1 MVVHSKWS
9 FKRSG
14 RLHKFDCIYIYI
26 YIPYSSDYK
35 RTVRIEVGRAY

>member
-14 RLHKFDCIYIYI
+14 RLHKFDCIVKDVLITF
-26 YIPYSSDYK
+26 SN
-35 RTVRIEVGRAY
+35 RIKPVLQSGELL